1 MGLIVAKKPQPAW
14 TDDAAKKL
22 VNIIKNAMDSG
33 RSSKREQA
41 ARVVG
46 KATKQA
52 TKQGNKSGRKIIKE
66 GYAGKLRAEA
76 EARDAASQIAA
87 RARKERLV
95 KQHSRTV
102 NAQQLSEAAGRKG
115 SKLKGGKEIPMSKQ
129 RIAEVERQGSV
140 AGSQR
145 AKGNAKR
152 AAEQQDLRDKIK
164 NTKNASDKLRLRRQ
178 LRAHEEKHGR
188 FGS

>member
-1 MGLIVAKKPQPAW
+1 MAKKPQPAW
-14 TDDAAKKL
+14 TDDAAEMLTK
-22 VNIIKNAMDSG
+22 IIKKAMASG

-52 TKQGNKSGRKIIKE
+52 TKQGNKSGRKIIKQ
-66 GYAGKLRAEA
+66 GYAGVLKSEA
-76 EARDAASQIAA
+76 EAREAAAQIAA

-102 NAQQLSEAAGRKG
+102 NAQQLGEAAGRKG